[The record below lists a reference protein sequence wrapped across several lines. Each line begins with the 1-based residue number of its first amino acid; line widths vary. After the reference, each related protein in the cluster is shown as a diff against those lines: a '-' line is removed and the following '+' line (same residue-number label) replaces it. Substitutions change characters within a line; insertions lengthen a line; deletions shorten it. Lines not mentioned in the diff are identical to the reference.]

1 MGRNHPEMSLSAMKN
16 ADFFKSNP
24 KNLAASLGKVN

>member
-1 MGRNHPEMSLSAMKN
+1 MTISAMKD